1 MFIATAAKGIDAG
14 VASSY
19 VVLLPASSLFV
30 LLARPAFGVFFSP
43 KRTGLGAA
51 PPSPTSVA
59 SALVVPLYVF
69 FPVYGVLLD
78 VMHGMTG
85 RTRVPK
91 TSAASRAFSEYTN
104 DAVCGAFILSKSLC
118 RLDYGQQN

>member
-1 MFIATAAKGIDAG
+1 M
-14 VASSY
+14 
-19 VVLLPASSLFV
+19 
-30 LLARPAFGVFFSP
+30 
-43 KRTGLGAA
+43 
-51 PPSPTSVA
+51 A

-91 TSAASRAFSEYTN
+91 TTAASRAFSEYTN
-104 DAVCGAFILSKSLC
+104 DAVCGAFILFILC
-118 RLDYGQQN
+118 TGCIYVGNHLSYY

>member
-19 VVLLPASSLFV
+19 VVLIPATSLFV
-30 LLARPAFGVFFSP
+30 LLARPAFNVFFSP

-59 SALVVPLYVF
+59 SALLVPLYIF
-69 FPVYGVLLD
+69 FPVYCVLLD

-104 DAVCGAFILSKSLC
+104 DAVCGELIIFFDICSG
-118 RLDYGQQN
+118 YGHLE